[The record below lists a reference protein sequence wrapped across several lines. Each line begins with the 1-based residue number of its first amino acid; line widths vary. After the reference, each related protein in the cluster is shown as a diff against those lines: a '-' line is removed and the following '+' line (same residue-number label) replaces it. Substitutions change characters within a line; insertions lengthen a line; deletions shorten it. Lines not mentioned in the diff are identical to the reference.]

1 MAHTYSKQR
10 VGGIGYRLDFS
21 NGTSYTTNPDG
32 GGLFFHN
39 GRGGRNQVS
48 GNGQFSAGSMR
59 QFQARTKNI
68 VESVER
74 QIAEAAAWAAM
85 SPEQQTAAMAAQD
98 ARNESY
104 DWFDAY
110 R

>member
-1 MAHTYSKQR
+1 MAHTYSKQN

-21 NGTSYTTNPDG
+21 NGTAYTTNSDG
-32 GGLFFHN
+32 SGLFYHN

-59 QFQARTKNI
+59 QFQARTRSI
-68 VESVER
+68 VESVEQ

-85 SPEQQTAAMAAQD
+85 TPEQQTAALAAQD
-98 ARNESY
+98 ARYQET
-104 DWFDAY
+104 DWFDA